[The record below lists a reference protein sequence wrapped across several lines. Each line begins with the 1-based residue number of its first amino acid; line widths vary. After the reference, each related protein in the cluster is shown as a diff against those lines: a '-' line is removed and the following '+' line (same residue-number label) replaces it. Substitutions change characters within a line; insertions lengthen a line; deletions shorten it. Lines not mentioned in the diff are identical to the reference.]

1 MKNPAIAAG
10 VAALALLASAPGFSQ
25 SQSQQGQGRA
35 IVTVLPKKATQTLPE
50 ITLKNLSLKM
60 DGKPATI
67 TSWTPLQ
74 GPENEVELVLLIDS
88 AARESLGTQMRDI
101 THFVNGL
108 PPNTKAAIAYMFN
121 GSAVF
126 SGPLSADHAQVL
138 KGLHL
143 PGGSPGSSASPY
155 FCLSDLAKRWP
166 SQDRQTRREVL
177 LVTDG
182 VDNYEM
188 RYDPADPYVQAAITD
203 SVRAG
208 MVVYAIYWQSEGRFS
223 RSYYGTN
230 SGQNLLLQL
239 TEATGGTS
247 FWNQQGNPVS
257 FAPFL
262 DDLNRHLQN
271 QYELQF
277 VSRLKG
283 KAEVQDMKLKLD
295 APGVKVDAPQQVMVY
310 PAAPAAM

>member
-1 MKNPAIAAG
+1 
-10 VAALALLASAPGFSQ
+10 
-25 SQSQQGQGRA
+25 
-35 IVTVLPKKATQTLPE
+35 
-50 ITLKNLSLKM
+50 
-60 DGKPATI
+60 
-67 TSWTPLQ
+67 
-74 GPENEVELVLLIDS
+74 
-88 AARESLGTQMRDI
+88 
-101 THFVNGL
+101 
-108 PPNTKAAIAYMFN
+108 
-121 GSAVF
+121 
-126 SGPLSADHAQVL
+126 
-138 KGLHL
+138 
-143 PGGSPGSSASPY
+143 
-155 FCLSDLAKRWP
+155 
-166 SQDRQTRREVL
+166 
-177 LVTDG
+177 
-182 VDNYEM
+182 M